1 MPNGFVEA
9 QRNST
14 GLLTAVERRV
24 LLWLAHRLPARVNSD
39 HLTALGLV
47 SMFFV
52 GVCFAVSRAMPAALW
67 GVVFFLALNWFG
79 DSLDGTLAR
88 VRGHQRPRY
97 GFYVDH
103 ILDTFGALFVLGGL
117 AHLRTHDAYRRGGVS
132 HRATTCCRS
141 RSISRRIAS
150 GRFQMSFWG
159 WGPTELRILLAD
171 RRADAAGET
180 DRDHLRRADAVVRCR
195 RHCRRRRADFHCDR
209 FGRREYAQALRSRTA
224 AAEFAVSTQRHR
236 VTEHATRHARAAF
249 FSAGCVSR
257 APRYASI
264 LRRRRTRNNKRH
276 KHQDRDHRS

>member
-24 LLWLAHRLPARVNSD
+24 LIWLAHRLPARVNSD

-47 SMFFV
+47 SMFLV
-52 GVCFAVSRAMPAALW
+52 GVCFAVSREVPAALW
-67 GVVFFLALNWFG
+67 GVVVFLALNWFG

-117 AHLRTHDAYRRGGVS
+117 AISGHMTPIVAAAFLIAYYVLS
-132 HRATTCCRS
+132 IEIYLATYCV
-141 RSISRRIAS
+141 

-159 WGPTELRILLAD
+159 WGPTELRILLAIGALTLFVKPIVTIFGMQMPLFDVGGIVGD
-171 RRADAAGET
+171 RRT
-180 DRDHLRRADAVVRCR
+180 DLHRDRLSH
-195 RHCRRRRADFHCDR
+195 
-209 FGRREYAQALRSRTA
+209 REYAQALRSRTA
-224 AAEFAVSTQRHR
+224 AADFAVSTQRR
-236 VTEHATRHARAAF
+236 RDAEQEARHAEQRSSLRAA
-249 FSAGCVSR
+249 
-257 APRYASI
+257 
-264 LRRRRTRNNKRH
+264 
-276 KHQDRDHRS
+276 

>member
-1 MPNGFVEA
+1 MPDGFVEA

-47 SMFFV
+47 SMFLV
-52 GVCFAVSRAMPAALW
+52 GVCFAISREIPAALW
-67 GVVFFLALNWFG
+67 GVVLFLSLNWFG

-117 AHLRTHDAYRRGGVS
+117 ALSGHMTPIVAAAFLIAYYILS
-132 HRATTCCRS
+132 IEIYLATYCV
-141 RSISRRIAS
+141 

-159 WGPTELRILLAD
+159 WGPTELRILLAIGALTLLVKPVVTIFGTEMRLFD
-171 RRADAAGET
+171 VGGIVGTVGLLFTAVISTIGNTRR
-180 DRDHLRRADAVVRCR
+180 L
-195 RHCRRRRADFHCDR
+195 
-209 FGRREYAQALRSRTA
+209 Y
-224 AAEFAVSTQRHR
+224 AAEPLPQNLLPQHGATEAQRTNSH
-236 VTEHATRHARAAF
+236 TEALVCGVRE
-249 FSAGCVSR
+249 
-257 APRYASI
+257 
-264 LRRRRTRNNKRH
+264 
-276 KHQDRDHRS
+276 

>member
-1 MPNGFVEA
+1 MPNTFVEA

-24 LLWLAHRLPARVNSD
+24 LYWIAPRLPARVNSD

-52 GVCFAVSRAMPAALW
+52 GVCFALSAGTPAALW

-88 VRGHQRPRY
+88 VRAHQRPRY

-117 AHLRTHDAYRRGGVS
+117 AISGAMTPLVAAAFLIAYYLLS
-132 HRATTCCRS
+132 IEIYLATYCV
-141 RSISRRIAS
+141 

-159 WGPTELRILLAD
+159 WGPTELRILLAIGALTLLVKPVVTIFGVHMRLFD
-171 RRADAAGET
+171 VGGIVGTIVLVLTAIVSAIGNTRRLYTAEPLPARHHKDACQLVA
-180 DRDHLRRADAVVRCR
+180 CS
-195 RHCRRRRADFHCDR
+195 
-209 FGRREYAQALRSRTA
+209 Q
-224 AAEFAVSTQRHR
+224 
-236 VTEHATRHARAAF
+236 
-249 FSAGCVSR
+249 
-257 APRYASI
+257 
-264 LRRRRTRNNKRH
+264 
-276 KHQDRDHRS
+276 

>member
-47 SMFFV
+47 SMFLV
-52 GVCFAVSRAMPAALW
+52 GVCFAISREMPAALW
-67 GVVFFLALNWFG
+67 GVVLFLSLNWFG

-117 AHLRTHDAYRRGGVS
+117 ALSGHMTPIVAAAFLIAYYILS
-132 HRATTCCRS
+132 IEIYLATYCV
-141 RSISRRIAS
+141 

-159 WGPTELRILLAD
+159 WGPTELRILLAIGALTLLVKPVVTIVGTEMRLFD
-171 RRADAAGET
+171 VGGIVGTIGLIFTAIVS
-180 DRDHLRRADAVVRCR
+180 AVGNTRT
-195 RHCRRRRADFHCDR
+195 
-209 FGRREYAQALRSRTA
+209 ALRSRTA
-224 AAEFAVSTQRHR
+224 AAESTVSTRRHGGAENEVPPAEQPSSLR
-236 VTEHATRHARAAF
+236 
-249 FSAGCVSR
+249 SA
-257 APRYASI
+257 
-264 LRRRRTRNNKRH
+264 
-276 KHQDRDHRS
+276 